1 MAVTVSPH
9 PSDYQLL
16 VTGHPAPGVPAIE
29 GNGMFFTASPVRLS
43 GFATL
48 LGNAGDSALGW
59 KVGFIQVQWVET
71 NWCAYRGA
79 ASNDGSIFI
88 QRGKMPARSQQA
100 CRDCVD
106 RTPVASVFYSTDP
119 TDGELVSGNGNSA
132 YPLVLRVK
140 HQDQPR
146 DRCPLTIQNSLTAKP
161 NFLHEAQFEFLFC
174 TLLSV
179 QEPTG
184 GFRHLTGVYW
194 NLRWQYTFAQP
205 GYRATLKPAGT
216 GATISAPFTGG
227 PNDPRFA
234 SVVTSLAQTRTCN
247 DVFRAATSA
256 FNPGAPN
263 RHESRVWTDFNVTA
277 P

>member
-88 QRGKMPARSQQA
+88 QRGKMP
-100 CRDCVD
+100 
-106 RTPVASVFYSTDP
+106 RTLAA
-119 TDGELVSGNGNSA
+119 GL
-132 YPLVLRVK
+132 
-140 HQDQPR
+140 PR
-146 DRCPLTIQNSLTAKP
+146 LC
-161 NFLHEAQFEFLFC
+161 
-174 TLLSV
+174 
-179 QEPTG
+179 
-184 GFRHLTGVYW
+184 
-194 NLRWQYTFAQP
+194 
-205 GYRATLKPAGT
+205 
-216 GATISAPFTGG
+216 
-227 PNDPRFA
+227 
-234 SVVTSLAQTRTCN
+234 
-247 DVFRAATSA
+247 
-256 FNPGAPN
+256 
-263 RHESRVWTDFNVTA
+263 
-277 P
+277 